1 MDDPASSTA
10 EESAPAAPE
19 ELPAAGMAAEDAPA
33 SMAGDVE
40 DAETTPA
47 EDARAP
53 PGAVNEGAEASP
65 PPAPLDDSV
74 EEEPVGSIEEQSEAV
89 MEDWAQIA
97 EEQEAAARAKA
108 EADAEAEF
116 AALDPS
122 NQADGTTEITDLDN
136 LEEDDD
142 EEMAYENANADANAG
157 FAYVDPGKCP
167 GDDIDDVEA
176 ERAAAAAMKKMGVA
190 DDEPSLGEDLASPA
204 VAADSL
210 PESNLLALLGYTC
223 FSGTFAVV
231 GGSSSDGAADKL
243 KGFVKPRKSIFMKWQ
258 QNAEQ
263 LYSKKKV
270 EKEHY
275 IPKVMKTRDAKSW
288 MVQL

>member
-1 MDDPASSTA
+1 MR
-10 EESAPAAPE
+10 
-19 ELPAAGMAAEDAPA
+19 
-33 SMAGDVE
+33 AGDVE